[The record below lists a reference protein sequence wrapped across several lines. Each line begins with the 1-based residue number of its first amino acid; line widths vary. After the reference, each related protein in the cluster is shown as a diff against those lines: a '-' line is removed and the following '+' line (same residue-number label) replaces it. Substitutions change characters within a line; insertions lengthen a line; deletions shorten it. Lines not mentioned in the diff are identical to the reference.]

1 MNTGND
7 KRFDASPFL
16 TVCGPTLGCGG
27 HFEMIPDGKGAY
39 RNPDKCPHCGTPT
52 VQTYYRK
59 KNGDYVSIIK
69 DGASNTFTIEP

>member
-1 MNTGND
+1 
-7 KRFDASPFL
+7 
-16 TVCGPTLGCGG
+16 
-27 HFEMIPDGKGAY
+27 MIPDGKGAY